1 MDASRA
7 QRRMEVAA
15 RIKELRA
22 AEAAQH
28 DPSPQPAGDLVT
40 ATAVAAPPASPAAP
54 ELTVQQPA
62 TEPAAQ
68 PDTGS
73 AATTLAD
80 MLRSGGGLFN

>member
-22 AEAAQH
+22 EQALQ
-28 DPSPQPAGDLVT
+28 PQAPAPAGDV
-40 ATAVAAPPASPAAP
+40 AAAPTAVAEPPQLEVTTP
-54 ELTVQQPA
+54 EVADPVA
-62 TEPAAQ
+62 EEPE
-68 PDTGS
+68 PGS

-80 MLRSGGGLFN
+80 LLRSGGLFG